1 MPDPAALSN
10 PLEIVMKITRIL
22 AALPLIAALSA
33 TAAFAGDAG
42 GGVSGQRK
50 VCLDTE
56 TTGTRMPTRIC
67 KTMAE
72 WEKELPADSY
82 KALAEAAAKKKKS

>member
-1 MPDPAALSN
+1 
-10 PLEIVMKITRIL
+10 MKITRIL
-22 AALPLIAALSA
+22 TALPLIAALS
-33 TAAFAGDAG
+33 TTTAFAGE
-42 GGVSGQRK
+42 SGTGASDQRK

-72 WEKELPADSY
+72 WEKELPADSF
-82 KALAEAAAKKKKS
+82 KAVAEAVAKKKKS